1 MDRKT
6 VYFLKKYESDEFL
19 KYEMRKPT
27 FGEYKKNM
35 KNICFFLILFSY
47 FSLLSYYFHMFFHII
62 FIFFHKHINNHI
74 FSTLSIS

>member
-35 KNICFFLILFSY
+35 KNICFL
-47 FSLLSYYFHMFFHII
+47 YYFHIFLYCHII
-62 FIFFHKHINNHI
+62 FIFCSYYFHI
-74 FSTLSIS
+74 FFINI

>member
-35 KNICFFLILFSY
+35 KNICFFFN
-47 FSLLSYYFHMFFHII
+47 II
-62 FIFFHKHINNHI
+62 FIFFSIVILFSYVFSYYFHI
-74 FSTLSIS
+74 FS

>member
-19 KYEMRKPT
+19 KYEMKKPT

-35 KNICFFLILFSY
+35 KNICFFYIIFIFFSIVILFSY
-47 FSLLSYYFHMFFHII
+47 VFHII
-62 FIFFHKHINNHI
+62 FIFF
-74 FSTLSIS
+74 S

>member
-6 VYFLKKYESDEFL
+6 VYFLKKNESDEFL

-35 KNICFFLILFSY
+35 KNICFYSIFIFFSI
-47 FSLLSYYFHMFFHII
+47 FILLSYFVHII